1 MLETN
6 QHSPTMKKFFCI
18 VMSAI
23 FIASIAA
30 VSANAS
36 SERKK
41 TRREQNAELRKE
53 FDDKAS
59 KTARKQA
66 KAKEKQGWMPIGG
79 SRPIEAQLERVWK
92 YQLEDEDGETQ
103 YIVESGTA
111 TGNTM
116 SAAQAAADIAA
127 RNKIAS
133 RMETDLGIME
143 EGELNNSAHS
153 DDDVQSSDNMRQVY
167 QSFVKRKLKKTFTLA
182 EWYRKTE
189 NGKYQVEVTMALKSS
204 TLKEE
209 FQEEWLRYTKVRND
223 DMHKKLSE
231 KLDESGSE

>member
-1 MLETN
+1 M
-6 QHSPTMKKFFCI
+6 
-18 VMSAI
+18 
-23 FIASIAA
+23 
-30 VSANAS
+30 
-36 SERKK
+36 
-41 TRREQNAELRKE
+41 
-53 FDDKAS
+53 
-59 KTARKQA
+59 
-66 KAKEKQGWMPIGG
+66 
-79 SRPIEAQLERVWK
+79 
-92 YQLEDEDGETQ
+92 EDEDGETQ